1 MYLVRALSSD
11 ITAQTITVSK
21 FHPMGFIDR
30 YINSTNI
37 ELNETEDESSL
48 SSAKS
53 TLAMA
58 KVAPENSPRSRVRF
72 CGAFAGLCGRA
83 RKLTPAL
90 VIKFFKELDEDVVDN
105 LADGSIRLV
114 SADYLRSGEMKHV
127 DDDRTLKPRKNAQVH
142 QRYFSLL
149 ARPNDCGTAM
159 LARLGS

>member
-1 MYLVRALSSD
+1 MNPPFAFV
-11 ITAQTITVSK
+11 
-21 FHPMGFIDR
+21 
-30 YINSTNI
+30 
-37 ELNETEDESSL
+37 
-48 SSAKS
+48 SAKS

-127 DDDRTLKPRKNAQVH
+127 RRRQDLEAEEKRPGAPKIFLTAREAKRLWNSHARKVGVLTYGWNSPDDPDPTEEYLNAVVRFLNSEAGAH
-142 QRYFSLL
+142 IVGIFWE
-149 ARPNDCGTAM
+149 
-159 LARLGS
+159 